1 MSDIDIDT
9 PLDFPVT
16 LRLEQ
21 IEVGHRLR
29 LVDPMKVGALK
40 ASIEQLGL
48 RTPISVTGD
57 RGRWADPA
65 ARFTLRAGA
74 HRLQAMR
81 DLGADYIPA
90 LVRTDDDLDAELW
103 EIDENLI
110 RAELTPADRAIFV
123 FRRKE
128 IYLLKYPET
137 DHGAIGNGREK
148 SRQVGDSTEGAPKR
162 FTAATAEATGQ
173 SERAVQRDA
182 ERGEKI
188 SDKALRMLRGTRHDR
203 GTVLDRLKSLRTDLQ
218 EVYVQ
223 ELFNEDKAKSAE
235 AKEIRTDKMATKRA
249 IKTDLINAIAAHGT
263 VTAGE
268 MPRAAFPIGYAD
280 PPWQQEAWS
289 NETGQD
295 KGLMYPPMPLDEII
309 ALCAGERSPFTPD
322 ALIGLWA
329 PTNRI
334 DDAIVVLKGWG
345 FDFKSMITWDKV
357 DMGMGRWVRDQT
369 EHLLIGTRGDFPGLE
384 EGSQPRS
391 LYSEKKGAHSRKP
404 VWFAE
409 MLDRLFPT
417 MKKLELFQRKASLAN
432 ADVRL
437 NGLWDFWGF
446 EAGDEASSL
455 TEAAPPEPAKRRGK
469 WQTAELSANDTSEPT
484 EPSQAAPA
492 VEPPEP
498 DPVAEAVIAAG
509 FAPNSYILV
518 TLNGG
523 LTYPGPLDI
532 PSRLFRFPVSFVE
545 RKSADEVSRLLL
557 NHPLLWQYAPIA
569 EFLHEIEVK
578 TGYKPIWEPQDRFG
592 RDFGEKGRWYHAVD
606 LATDAHWQDLLRTR
620 QFTDPAKIFSSVV
633 LQLQGKSLSLKN
645 ARAIMAEMESVE
657 PEKEVSEHL
666 LLGAALSPY
675 RHDKGKLISPSIG
688 QRDEPGAWMV
698 IHGLESKFFN
708 YVGPHLS
715 VTADG
720 MARRDAAK
728 ADEVAA

>member
-1 MSDIDIDT
+1 MSDIDIST
-9 PLDFPVT
+9 TLDFPVT
-16 LRLEQ
+16 LRLDQ
-21 IEVGHRLR
+21 IDIGYRLR
-29 LVDPMKVGALK
+29 PVDALKVGALK

-48 RTPISVTGD
+48 RTPISVTGEH
-57 RGRWADPA
+57 GRWADPE

-74 HRLQAMR
+74 HRLEAMR
-81 DLGADYIPA
+81 ALGADYIPA
-90 LVRTDDDLDAELW
+90 LIRNDEDLDAELW

-110 RAELTPADRAIFV
+110 RAELTPADRALFV

-137 DHGAIGNGREK
+137 AQGVAGAIARHAADASDNLSFAE
-148 SRQVGDSTEGAPKR
+148 STAQ
-162 FTAATAEATGQ
+162 ATGQ
-173 SERAVQRDA
+173 SKKTVERDA
-182 ERGEKI
+182 ARGEKI
-188 SDKALRMLRGTRHDR
+188 SDKALRMLRGTRHDK
-203 GTVLDRLKSLRTDLQ
+203 GTILDRLKSLRADQQ
-218 EVYVQ
+218 EVFVQ
-223 ELFNEDKAKSAE
+223 ALFDEDKAKSAE
-235 AKEIRTDKMATKRA
+235 AKEIRTDKLATKRA
-249 IKTDLINAIAAHGT
+249 IRTDLINAIAAHGT
-263 VTAGE
+263 ITAGE
-268 MPRAAFPIGYAD
+268 MPRAAFPVGYAD

-289 NETGQD
+289 DVTGQD

-322 ALIGLWA
+322 ALVALWA

-334 DDAIVVLKGWG
+334 DDAIAVLKGWG

-391 LYSEKKGAHSRKP
+391 LYSEKKCEHSRKP

-409 MLDRLFPT
+409 LLDRLFPT
-417 MKKLELFQRKASLAN
+417 MKKLELFQRKASLVDS
-432 ADVRL
+432 DVRL

-455 TEAAPPEPAKRRGK
+455 PDTTPPEPVKRRGK
-469 WQTAELSANDTSEPT
+469 RRTAELSANDASDSPEPD
-484 EPSQAAPA
+484 QAAPA
-492 VEPPEP
+492 VEPAEL

-545 RKSADEVSRLLL
+545 RKSGDEASRLLL
-557 NHPLLWQYAPIA
+557 NHPLLWQYAPMA
-569 EFLHEIEVK
+569 EFLHEIEMK

-620 QFTDPAKIFSSVV
+620 QFTDPAKIFSSVA
-633 LQLQGKSLSLKN
+633 LQLQGKSLSVKN
-645 ARAIMAEMESVE
+645 ARAIMDGMESIE
-657 PEKEVSEHL
+657 PPREASEQL
-666 LLGAALSPY
+666 LIGNALSPY
-675 RHDKGKLISPSIG
+675 RHDKGKLISPNLG

-708 YVGPHLS
+708 YVGTHLS

-720 MARRDAAK
+720 MALREAAR